1 MINADT
7 TRPKFKNL
15 FNPDH
20 KWLVDQPD
28 AIYLTATISTD
39 FAYVIEGKNFTP
51 CTPSTP
57 TCAWSVEQGHRDRGR
72 DRDRGSG
79 RESESTRAR
88 EREAEAEAERERET
102 ALVGMFIH
110 SCCLVCNCNAD
121 NAITIAVTLGVPL
134 VQARSLIRC
143 TSRTPSTHT
152 HVAVAGRRTCCRR
165 QGILGHLSQ
174 GLR

>member
-1 MINADT
+1 MHT
-7 TRPKFKNL
+7 
-15 FNPDH
+15 
-20 KWLVDQPD
+20 
-28 AIYLTATISTD
+28 
-39 FAYVIEGKNFTP
+39 
-51 CTPSTP
+51 
-57 TCAWSVEQGHRDRGR
+57 
-72 DRDRGSG
+72 RGSEQWNRG
-79 RESESTRAR
+79 TETEVETEIEAAAERARARAR
-88 EREAEAEAERERET
+88 EREGQRQRQRERET
-102 ALVGMFIH
+102 ALVGMFIY

-152 HVAVAGRRTCCRR
+152 DVAVAGRRTCWRR